1 MADSVSYLG
10 VQFIRGTAITEINVN
25 AQTVAKNAFGRADN
39 LKVISF
45 TENFKNALGN
55 IFYQETVTIKAPES
69 SFAHKYAE
77 AFNDKFNTT
86 ARVTFESNGTTAK
99 SPVARFGSMGDN
111 VFYAMYEN
119 SKGNWKM
126 VVSGSGVMK
135 NFPYIS
141 PKNIGLGYTLCP
153 TYYMVEEGVETKVYA
168 IEVLDGVT
176 TIGNCSFYKLTKAT
190 SVTLPDS
197 ITSIGQRAFWVCSRL
212 TSITIPEGVT
222 NLGRAAFNG
231 CKALTSINIPD
242 SVETFEDE
250 LFIKCTLEG
259 LTVTTTNQAAIDY
272 INSLYA
278 EITIVNN

>member
-1 MADSVSYLG
+1 
-10 VQFIRGTAITEINVN
+10 
-25 AQTVAKNAFGRADN
+25 
-39 LKVISF
+39 
-45 TENFKNALGN
+45 
-55 IFYQETVTIKAPES
+55 
-69 SFAHKYAE
+69 
-77 AFNDKFNTT
+77 
-86 ARVTFESNGTTAK
+86 
-99 SPVARFGSMGDN
+99 
-111 VFYAMYEN
+111 MYEN

-141 PKNIGLGYTLCP
+141 PKNIGLGYTFCP
-153 TYYMVEEGVETKVYA
+153 TYYMEEEGVETKVYA

-272 INSLYA
+272 INSLYP